1 MNLPGDG
8 AVLQETGG
16 SSVAGEAVRNDEGAA
31 GGAGASGAVAA
42 DVLRLLAESNGTVAV
57 AESLTGGMVA
67 AELTAV
73 PGASTSFRGSVTA
86 YATELKHQ
94 VLGVDAGLLEAEGA
108 VNPQV
113 AAEMAAG
120 VRRVLGASWGIATTG
135 VAGPEPQDGQPVGTV
150 FIAVAGPGGRK
161 TVRLRLKG
169 SRAEIRRESARTVL
183 ELLASELRENLR
195 GQDTE
200 QDGGI

>member
-1 MNLPGDG
+1 M
-8 AVLQETGG
+8 
-16 SSVAGEAVRNDEGAA
+16 
-31 GGAGASGAVAA
+31 
-42 DVLRLLAESNGTVAV
+42 LAESNGTVAV

-73 PGASTSFRGSVTA
+73 PGASRSFRGSVTA
-86 YATELKHQ
+86 YATELKHR
-94 VLGVDAGLLEAEGA
+94 VLGVDAELLAAEGA
-108 VNPQV
+108 VNAQV
-113 AAEMAAG
+113 AEEMAAG

-135 VAGPEPQDGQPVGTV
+135 VAGPDAQDGRPVGTV
-150 FIAVAGPGGRK
+150 FIAVAGPGSRK
-161 TVRLRLKG
+161 TARLRLKG

>member
-1 MNLPGDG
+1 MIPD
-8 AVLQETGG
+8 
-16 SSVAGEAVRNDEGAA
+16 AVRSAGGAA
-31 GGAGASGAVAA
+31 GDTGAVAA

-73 PGASTSFRGSVTA
+73 PGASRSFRGSVTA
-86 YATELKHQ
+86 YATELKHR
-94 VLGVDAGLLEAEGA
+94 VLGVDAELLAAQGA
-108 VNPQV
+108 VNAQV
-113 AAEMAAG
+113 AEGMATG

-135 VAGPEPQDGQPVGTV
+135 VAGPDPQDGQPVGTV
-150 FIAVAGPGGRK
+150 FVAVAGPGGRK
-161 TVRLRLKG
+161 TARLRLKG
-169 SRAEIRRESARTVL
+169 SREEIRRESARTVL

-200 QDGGI
+200 QNGGI